1 MKKWILA
8 SLVSAC
14 LPFMAMAQVAD
25 DLYYVPKKKEAVKK
39 TEKKV
44 ETSPV
49 ESQPVQTTNVYAV
62 PGTTV
67 VVKDAA
73 GEIRD
78 VDEYNR
84 RYTSRENTFS
94 FNNDTLVV
102 QEKPYTERGEWVG
115 GEFVGSQSDYEY
127 AMRIVRFRNPRY
139 AIPVSSPLY
148 WDVVYGG
155 MYPSWDWNVYDDGMY
170 AYVFPTYTNRLWWDW
185 RWNSYGPGWGFS
197 MGWTS
202 PWYYSWYSPYYCEYW
217 GGYWGP
223 GWHHHHYPYYGG
235 WYGGHYGWGRPAD
248 RNPSGRYHGTGSYQR
263 PNSGVNGGRY
273 SGGDAYRRPNS
284 GLALGRTVSTGS
296 GIRVGNTTGGRNYSS
311 VRTDQTGRVRS
322 TGRVVNPTSNS
333 DMTSVRPVNSGVV
346 NRTDRTDPRR
356 NISSGTVNNA
366 ARSAYSRPNSYIRP
380 SSSSTMEGTRST
392 YTRPSSTRSSVNR
405 TSTRSYNR
413 SDFNNSNN
421 SSYQRSSSSSSF
433 RSSGSSYSGGGR
445 STGTGG
451 GGGRS
456 SGGGRR

>member
-14 LPFMAMAQVAD
+14 LPFMAMAQVVD

-170 AYVFPTYTNRLWWDW
+170 ACL
-185 RWNSYGPGWGFS
+185 SYL
-197 MGWTS
+197 
-202 PWYYSWYSPYYCEYW
+202 
-217 GGYWGP
+217 
-223 GWHHHHYPYYGG
+223 
-235 WYGGHYGWGRPAD
+235 
-248 RNPSGRYHGTGSYQR
+248 YQ
-263 PNSGVNGGRY
+263 PLMV
-273 SGGDAYRRPNS
+273 
-284 GLALGRTVSTGS
+284 GLALEFVWPGM
-296 GIRVGNTTGGRNYSS
+296 GIQHGL
-311 VRTDQTGRVRS
+311 
-322 TGRVVNPTSNS
+322 
-333 DMTSVRPVNSGVV
+333 
-346 NRTDRTDPRR
+346 
-356 NISSGTVNNA
+356 
-366 ARSAYSRPNSYIRP
+366 
-380 SSSSTMEGTRST
+380 
-392 YTRPSSTRSSVNR
+392 
-405 TSTRSYNR
+405 
-413 SDFNNSNN
+413 DFALVL
-421 SSYQRSSSSSSF
+421 
-433 RSSGSSYSGGGR
+433 
-445 STGTGG
+445 
-451 GGGRS
+451 
-456 SGGGRR
+456 